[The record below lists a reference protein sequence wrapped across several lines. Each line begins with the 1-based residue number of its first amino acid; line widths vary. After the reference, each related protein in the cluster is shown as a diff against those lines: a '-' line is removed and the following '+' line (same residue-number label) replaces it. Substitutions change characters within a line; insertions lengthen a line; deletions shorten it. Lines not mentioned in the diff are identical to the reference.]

1 MAYWLLKSEP
11 DEYGIQD
18 LAAEPSGKGRW
29 DGVRN
34 FQACNLIR
42 DQIKLGDKG
51 FFYHS
56 SCKQVGIAGTLEV
69 VSEAYPDPAQ
79 FDPESPYFDAKATQE
94 APRWFCV
101 DVAVLE
107 QFDQVIPLKVIK
119 SEPALADMALLKQ
132 PRLSVQPVTAAQWLK
147 VNEMR

>member
-34 FQACNLIR
+34 FQARNVIR

-101 DVAVLE
+101 DVAALE
-107 QFDQVIPLKVIK
+107 QFDQVIPLKAIK
-119 SEPALADMALLKQ
+119 SEPALANMALVKQ
-132 PRLSVQPVTAAQWLK
+132 PRLSVQPVTEAQWLK

>member
-11 DEYGIQD
+11 DEYSIHD
-18 LAAEPSGKGRW
+18 LAAEPMGSGRW

-34 FQACNLIR
+34 YQARNVIR
-42 DQIKLGDKG
+42 DQIAMGDKA

-69 VSEAYPDPAQ
+69 VSAPYPDPAQ
-79 FDPESPYFDAKATQE
+79 FDPESPYFDGKSTQST
-94 APRWFCV
+94 PRWFCV
-101 DVAVLE
+101 DVAARDIFE
-107 QFDQVIPLKVIK
+107 HVIPLKAIK
-119 SEPALADMALLKQ
+119 AETVLNNMALVKQ
-132 PRLSVQPVTAAQWLK
+132 PRLSVQPVTDAEWLK